1 MTDEK
6 ALRAGDYLG
15 HIVDAAKRIG
25 TYTAGMTREQFL
37 ASTLVQDAVIRN
49 LEVIGEAAR
58 NIELADP
65 DFPAQHPGIA
75 WSSMQGMRH
84 RLAHGYYR
92 VNLDIVWVTVER
104 DIPQLLVEVERALAP
119 PGAPESPS
127 SESPKQR

>member
-6 ALRAGDYLG
+6 ALRVPDYLS
-15 HIVDAAKRIG
+15 HIIDAAQRIA
-25 TYTAGMTREQFL
+25 TYTAGMAREQFL
-37 ASTLVQDAVIRN
+37 ASLLVQDAVIRN

-65 DFPAQHPGIA
+65 GFPTQHPELA

-92 VNLDIVWVTVER
+92 VNLDIVWVTVQR
-104 DIPQLLVEVERALAP
+104 DVPQLLAQAKALLSAGTHEP
-119 PGAPESPS
+119 PFASGPARE
-127 SESPKQR
+127 Q

>member
-1 MTDEK
+1 VTDEK
-6 ALRAGDYLG
+6 ALRVRDYLG

-25 TYTAGMTREQFL
+25 TYTAGMTRDQFL

-65 DFPAQHPGIA
+65 GFPAQHPDIA

-92 VNLDIVWVTVER
+92 VNLDIVWVTVQR
-104 DIPQLLVEVERALAP
+104 DISQLLVQVERALAP
-119 PGAPESPS
+119 PGAPESPGG
-127 SESPKQR
+127 E